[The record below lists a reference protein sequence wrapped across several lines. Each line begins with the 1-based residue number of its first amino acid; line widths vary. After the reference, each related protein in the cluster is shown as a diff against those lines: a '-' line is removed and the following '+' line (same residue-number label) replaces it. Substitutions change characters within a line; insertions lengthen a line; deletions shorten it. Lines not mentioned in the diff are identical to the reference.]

1 MMTTSTL
8 LTADQ
13 YLMLGEDPP
22 GIRLELVHGK
32 IYLCSKHDHSY
43 EHCYARTQLQCIL
56 ANLIYE
62 NDLGAIVGDY
72 DVILDN
78 ANVRRPDII
87 FIAKENLHRLDPKKH
102 GIRFPPDL
110 CVEIISPGS
119 ATMDQTDKF
128 DLYAKS
134 GVPHYWLVD
143 PLHRTFTA
151 YSLTRKRYFKTT
163 SGTTN
168 DTVSALPFAEQS
180 IPLSR
185 LWVPERP

>member
-1 MMTTSTL
+1 MPTTTK
-8 LTADQ
+8 LTAAQ

-22 GIRLELVHGK
+22 GVRLELAHGK
-32 IYLCSKHDHSY
+32 IHLCAKRDYVHAHADS
-43 EHCYARTQLQCIL
+43 QLKYIL
-56 ANLIYE
+56 ANLIC
-62 NDLGAIVGDY
+62 NHDLGAIVGDV

-78 ANVRRPDII
+78 LNVRRPDII

-143 PLHRTFTA
+143 PTHRTFAA
-151 YSLTRKRYFKTT
+151 YKLSRKRYVQTAAA
-163 SGTTN
+163 TN
-168 DTVSALPFAEQS
+168 KDTVSAPPFPDLT

-185 LWVPERP
+185 LWAPAR